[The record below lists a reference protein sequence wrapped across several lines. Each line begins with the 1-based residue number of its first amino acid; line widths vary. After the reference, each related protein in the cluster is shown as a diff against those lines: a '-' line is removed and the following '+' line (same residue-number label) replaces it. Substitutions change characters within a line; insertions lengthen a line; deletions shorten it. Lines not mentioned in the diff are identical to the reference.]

1 MSKKNNSSKDKVF
14 RTSKIIMWV
23 FIALFIYVVYK
34 GVNYDFSEVTYMYTA
49 IFCACV
55 VAVSGILGAII
66 TKYLNNSNSENIPR
80 IQMNLYKEAMKIRL
94 KYNEDMLELRKNYN
108 ATQEDIYEIESE
120 FNLDDV
126 SDNVLNQAVSELD
139 TKSYESHENV
149 EITNY

>member
-1 MSKKNNSSKDKVF
+1 MSRTKKSTEKKF

-23 FIALFIYVVYK
+23 FIVLFIYVVYK
-34 GVNYDFSEVTYMYTA
+34 GVNYDFSQVSYMDTA

-80 IQMNLYKEAMKIRL
+80 IQMNLYKESMKIRL
-94 KYNEDMLELRKNYN
+94 QYNEDMMELRKKYN
-108 ATQEDIYEIESE
+108 ASPDDIYEIENESHMDE
-120 FNLDDV
+120 V
-126 SDNVLNQAVSELD
+126 SDNILNQSISELG

-149 EITNY
+149 EIQSYY